1 MLFYQSVDL
10 ARQLEIRIE
19 EPKGSTQKLPFS
31 ALISDP
37 SLQLS
42 YKGIDDYNPIVEA
55 QVYSGATPLSLPIQP
70 SGFNCWFKIAVN
82 LCDLPLDSRILFTIY
97 GPSGHAE
104 PGVICS
110 AQLPLFDS
118 NGNIKQGSQKL
129 QTIPELESQLLP
141 EPGLANEYKELDSFD
156 PNREAKT
163 ANFLDSMVHKYQL
176 GKVPTNDWLD
186 TLAFK
191 RIEQIETANDSL
203 HFLVVDLPVW
213 DHDVV
218 WIDKKY
224 SLRRQKQLF
233 SSSQQLGTSLTL
245 LNPLDDSEHL
255 MAVYD
260 PDKMYESPIESK
272 YRRLVRLAD
281 DDKDLRPT
289 PRVRDELERVIAYP
303 PAHELS
309 SNEKTL
315 LWTYRYHLT
324 KWKHALTKF
333 VKAVSWDDESESKQ
347 ALEVLHK
354 WVDIDVADALE
365 LLGPEVTNAR
375 VRAYAIDRL
384 RKASDDDLEL
394 YLLQLVEALKFEPY
408 NDNPAK
414 SYLARFLENRAILNS
429 HLGNYFYWYVSVQA
443 SDRKYG
449 AQVFQPIQRH
459 YLSSVPQNI
468 LRQVKLQVKFMNKLL
483 EMATLVKQSKETRSK
498 RIELMRAHI
507 NDPRHELIKFSPTV
521 LPLDPSVVV
530 VGLIPEEC
538 TVFKSS
544 MLPLKI
550 KLKTVSGSYSLIF
563 KSGDDL
569 RQDQLVIQII
579 QLMDEL
585 LKREN
590 LDLRLTPYRIL
601 ATSMT
606 DGAMQFIPNE
616 PLSQVLSH
624 YHGILPFLRQHAADD
639 SQPLGVKEEVM
650 DNYVRSTAGYA
661 VITYLLGV
669 GDRHLDNL
677 LIDNTGRFFHIDFGY
692 IMGKDPKPFPPMIKL
707 PIQLIDGMGGINSEN
722 YTKFKSYC
730 FTAFTSLR
738 KSANLIL
745 ALFSLMT
752 ESTIPNIA
760 LEKDQAVHKVEER
773 FCLEM
778 SESEAILHFQ
788 NLIND
793 SVNAF
798 MPMVIDRL
806 HSLAQYWRN

>member
-1 MLFYQSVDL
+1 MHFYQSIDL
-10 ARQLEIRIE
+10 EQSLELRVAA
-19 EPKGSTQKLPFS
+19 PALPHNKLPFS
-31 ALISDP
+31 RLVADP
-37 SLQLS
+37 PLQLS
-42 YKGIDDYNPIVEA
+42 HEGLDSFDAIVEA
-55 QVYSGATPLSLPIQP
+55 QVYSGATPLSLPLRVSEFGQWLTLP
-70 SGFNCWFKIAVN
+70 VVLAN
-82 LCDLPLDSRILFTIY
+82 LPADSRVRFVVS
-97 GPSGHAE
+97 GPSGKAAPAVLSTAE
-104 PGVICS
+104 L
-110 AQLPLFDS
+110 ALFDAR
-118 NGNIKQGSQKL
+118 GRLRQGRQKL
-129 QTIPELESQLLP
+129 
-141 EPGLANEYKELDSFD
+141 GLGGDRAPS
-156 PNREAKT
+156 
-163 ANFLDSMVHKYQL
+163 FLDRKTQAYQL
-176 GKVPTNDWLD
+176 GKVPRDDWLD
-186 TLAFK
+186 ALVFRRLEQLERDDALA
-191 RIEQIETANDSL
+191 
-203 HFLVVDLPVW
+203 LVVDLPVW
-213 DHDVV
+213 DYPVCWV
-218 WIDKKY
+218 DKKY
-224 SLRRQKQLF
+224 AVRPRQQLF
-233 SSSQQLGTSLTL
+233 SNSQQLGASLTL
-245 LNPLDDSEHL
+245 LHPLDDSEHL

-260 PDKMYESPIESK
+260 PDKMHESPIESK

-281 DDKDLRPT
+281 NDKDLRPT
-289 PRVRDELERVIAYP
+289 ARVRDELERVIAYP
-303 PAHELS
+303 PAHALS
-309 SNEKTL
+309 SSEKTL
-315 LWTYRYHLT
+315 LWTYRYHLA

-333 VKAVSWDDESESKQ
+333 VKAVSWDDESEAKQ
-347 ALEVLHK
+347 ALEVLHM

-365 LLGPEVTNAR
+365 LLGPEVANAR

-394 YLLQLVEALKFEPY
+394 YLLQLVEALKFEPF
-408 NDNPAK
+408 NENPCK
-414 SYLARFLENRAILNS
+414 SYLARFLENRAVLNP
-429 HLGNYFYWYVSVQA
+429 HLGNFFYWYVSVQA
-443 SDRKYG
+443 TDRKYG
-449 AQVFQPIQRH
+449 QQVYEPILRH
-459 YLSSVPQNI
+459 YLSSVPHKI
-468 LRQVKLQVKFMNKLL
+468 MKQVKLQVKFMNKLL
-483 EMATLVKQSKETRSK
+483 ELAKLVKQSKEPRNR
-498 RIELMRAHI
+498 RIDLLRAYVT
-507 NDPRHELIKFSPTV
+507 DPRHELVKFAPTV

-530 VGLIPEEC
+530 VGLVPEEC

-544 MLPLKI
+544 MMPLKI
-550 KLKTVSGSYSLIF
+550 TLKTTGGTYALIF

-590 LDLRLTPYRIL
+590 LDLKLKPYRIL

-606 DGAMQFIPNE
+606 DGAIEFVPNE
-616 PLSQVLSH
+616 PLSHVLSH
-624 YHGILPFLRQHAADD
+624 YHGILPFLRQHALDETQA
-639 SQPLGVKEEVM
+639 LGVKAEVM

-661 VITYLLGV
+661 VVTYLLGV

-677 LIDNTGRFFHIDFGY
+677 LIDYTGHFFHIDFGY
-692 IMGKDPKPFPPMIKL
+692 IFGKDPKPFPPMIKL

-760 LEKDQAVHKVEER
+760 LERDQAVHKVEER

-778 SESEAILHFQ
+778 SESEAIVHFQ